1 MASTSLGLDET
12 NQSVDGIG
20 AKCELG
26 GSSRLLEPIG
36 VEDEAVV
43 DRDILKEPRFE
54 SALKPACEPRLE
66 ANEVTS
72 LRT

>member
-43 DRDILKEPRFE
+43 DRDI
-54 SALKPACEPRLE
+54 
-66 ANEVTS
+66 
-72 LRT
+72 

>member
-20 AKCELG
+20 AKCELR

-43 DRDILKEPRFE
+43 DRDI
-54 SALKPACEPRLE
+54 
-66 ANEVTS
+66 
-72 LRT
+72 